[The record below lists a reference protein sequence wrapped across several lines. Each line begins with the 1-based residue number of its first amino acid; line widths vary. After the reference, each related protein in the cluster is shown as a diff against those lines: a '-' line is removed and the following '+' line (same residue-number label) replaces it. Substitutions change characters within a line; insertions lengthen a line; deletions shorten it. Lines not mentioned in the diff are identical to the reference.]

1 MPPCLMLKQPNPCH
15 DSDTHPKRIS
25 CGLQVALP
33 VRTRYHVRHM
43 NTVATTRVERL
54 IGGIAEDALLFV
66 ADAIRSR
73 VFTTVTA
80 EHQKAFGQFPN
91 STALDLYFR
100 QFNGH
105 TQVNMT
111 DLRNVPFPTEV
122 QLRAIGGQIAD
133 AGADQDE
140 VDRIVTKE
148 TGSDR
153 EAMGRFLGQI
163 SWETEVWIACDPDHV
178 VHFNGERFL
187 GPYPDTVN
195 G

>member
-1 MPPCLMLKQPNPCH
+1 
-15 DSDTHPKRIS
+15 
-25 CGLQVALP
+25 
-33 VRTRYHVRHM
+33 M

-54 IGGIAEDALLFV
+54 IGGIGEDALLSV

-73 VFTTVTA
+73 VFTTVTP
-80 EHQKAFGQFPN
+80 E
-91 STALDLYFR
+91 YFR

-105 TQVNMT
+105 TQVNAT
-111 DLRNVPFPTEV
+111 DLRNVPFPTEG
-122 QLRAIGGQIAD
+122 QLRAIGSQVAD

-140 VDRIVTKE
+140 VDRILTKE